1 MSPDYARL
9 YHEYWSRPDR
19 WGSSS
24 FSDPAGLC
32 DRVLKACGGGRMLDV
47 GCGMGVLVHA
57 LLKRGVDAQGVDV
70 SQLTVD
76 HANTQAP
83 GRFRT
88 ASGLGLPFADGEFE
102 TVICTDVLEHLEES
116 DVPAFVREL
125 ARVTRRGL
133 FVTLSTAIDRDRRWH
148 LTIRDRQWWER
159 QFIEAGLRRHPR
171 SQLVVEYESLET
183 EGPQVTLVYE
193 HIPSEAR
200 IRYPLAAL
208 AAERDLHMD
217 MLREPGRRSDA
228 HIARYTL
235 ALPFVRAGDT
245 VLDVACGL
253 GYGTAILTQGS
264 QARRVIGVDNSAYAI
279 EYARANYSAD
289 NPACAFH
296 LGDAAGLKILA
307 DASVDLIVCMETL
320 EHVASP
326 EVFLAELDRVLRPSG
341 RLIVSVPNQWVD
353 ETGHDPNPHHL
364 SVYDWP
370 KLRDQL
376 SAHFLLETA
385 FAQTAGGALKCRDQ
399 TRKLKALS
407 PQNIGDADPEWW
419 IAVAMK
425 SPVADARA
433 TYVETCFPAWSNA
446 PDCNIASF
454 ARDYGNPWLVKAMVS
469 IGMRATQPALLEQI
483 ANDVL
488 HAARPGSAD
497 AGAALCVLAYR
508 LLEAPGTTAAAIQT
522 HINRIAAYH
531 AQADDNP
538 HAWRWRIS
546 NEYIAGRLWMSLG
559 NRAAAREAFLACA
572 ALDPLRFSP
581 LLATKTVDAL
591 FLAGLLAAGD
601 GDLTAARDCW
611 QRGLT
616 ETRRVLQGDWRNIW
630 GAADS
635 PATFGLPEVAQI
647 ADLATRC
654 SFGLNALE
662 YWRERPAQAWTL
674 AQTNQARELAGWRQ
688 MAGELRQWAQES
700 NKGREWLEGQVRS
713 WQATAEANA
722 AQVAA
727 ISQRD
732 QMIVDLKNWIN
743 QLESGKRW
751 LEEQRAAHEAEAR
764 QAHAD
769 NNELRAWC
777 AEQDKAIKW
786 NAGQNQHLLEEIK
799 RLEREIEQLRT
810 RESHLQEQLRQA

>member
-1 MSPDYARL
+1 MSINYASL
-9 YHEYWSRPDR
+9 YDEYWSRPDR

-57 LLKRGVDAQGVDV
+57 MLKRGVDAHGVDV
-70 SQLTVD
+70 SQLTID
-76 HANTQAP
+76 HANSRAP

-88 ASGLGLPFADGEFE
+88 ASGLALPFTDGEFE
-102 TVICTDVLEHLEES
+102 TVVCTDVLEHLEES
-116 DVPAFVREL
+116 DVPTFVREL

-148 LTIRDRQWWER
+148 LTIRDRSWWER

-171 SQLVVEYESLET
+171 SQLVVEFEALES
-183 EGPQVTLVYE
+183 EGPQVTLIYE
-193 HIPSEAR
+193 HVPPDAR

-217 MLREPGRRSDA
+217 MLREAGRRSDA

-235 ALPFVRAGDT
+235 AVPFVRPGDT

-253 GYGTAILTQGS
+253 GYGSAILAQSS
-264 QARRVIGVDNSAYAI
+264 QARRVIGVDSSAYAV
-279 EYARANYSAD
+279 EYAVANYAAVM
-289 NPACAFH
+289 PACEFH
-296 LGDAAGLKILA
+296 LGDAAGLTMLA
-307 DASVDLIVCMETL
+307 NASVDLIVCMETL
-320 EHVASP
+320 EHVPAP
-326 EVFLAELDRVLRPSG
+326 EQFLAELNRVLRPAG

-370 KLRDQL
+370 KLRAQL
-376 SAHFLLETA
+376 SKHFLLEA
-385 FAQTAGGALKCRDQ
+385 WYAQTAGGALKCRDQ
-399 TRKLKALS
+399 TRKLKLFA
-407 PQNIGDADPEWW
+407 PQNLADADPEWW

-425 SPVADARA
+425 SPLGAARGA
-433 TYVETCFPAWSNA
+433 YVETSYPDWSQA
-446 PDCNIASF
+446 DGCHIASF
-454 ARDYGNPWLVKAMVS
+454 ARDYDNPWLVKAMVS
-469 IGMRATQPALLEQI
+469 IGMRASQPLLLEQL
-483 ANDVL
+483 AQETL
-488 HAARPGSAD
+488 QSARPGSAD

-508 LLEAPGTTAAAIQT
+508 LLESQAADAAGIQA
-522 HINRIAAYH
+522 HIDRIAAYH
-531 AQADDNP
+531 GQADDKP

-559 NRAAAREAFLACA
+559 NRAAARESFLGCA

-591 FLAGLLAAGD
+591 FLAGLLHAGD
-601 GDLTAARDCW
+601 SDLSAARDCW
-611 QRGLT
+611 QRGLL
-616 ETRRVLQGDWRNIW
+616 ETRRVLQGDWHNIW

-635 PATFGLPEVAQI
+635 PASFGLPEVAQL

-662 YWRERPAQAWTL
+662 YWRERPAQAWML

-688 MAGELRQWAQES
+688 MASELRQWVQES
-700 NKGREWLEGQVRS
+700 DRGRAWLEGQVRA
-713 WQATAEANA
+713 WREAAEANA
-722 AQVAA
+722 ETVATIA
-727 ISQRD
+727 QRD
-732 QMIVDLKNWIN
+732 QMIVELKDWIN

-764 QAHAD
+764 QAHAV
-769 NNELRAWC
+769 NSELRAWC

-786 NAGQNQHLLEEIK
+786 NAGQNQHLLDEIK
-799 RLEREIEQLRT
+799 RLEREVAQLRT
-810 RESHLQEQLRQA
+810 KESELQKPRRQA